1 MIQSRRGLLL
11 VAGITILAGLVL
23 LFPARIAYHWAAPG
37 DLRLGGLYG
46 TVWHGQADNGLVAGA
61 YLQDIRWRIKPLGLF
76 TGKVLYHIEATPG
89 SGFIESD
96 VGVGIGGTLTISDLT
111 ASLPLQPLAGPLQ
124 VNGLRGSASLQFERI
139 RLQDNLPVAADG
151 FLEVRDLLV
160 PRISREEIGGYR
172 IEFFSQDGG
181 ISASIEDTDGV
192 VDIAGS
198 LQVNADRSYQFLA
211 QVVAKPEAP
220 QRLKTQMQYLPPA
233 NERGQQELRI
243 EGSL

>member
-1 MIQSRRGLLL
+1 LIQSKRGLLL
-11 VAGITILAGLVL
+11 VAGITVITGLVL
-23 LFPARIAYHWAAPG
+23 MFPARVAYRWAAPV
-37 DLRLGGLYG
+37 DLALSGLQG
-46 TVWHGQADNGLVAGA
+46 TVWYGQADAGLTRGA
-61 YLQDIRWRIKPLGLF
+61 YLQDIRWRIKPLGFF
-76 TGKVLYHIEATPG
+76 TGKIVYHIEATPA

-96 VGVGIGGTLTISDLT
+96 LGVGIGGALTLSDLK
-111 ASLPLQPLAGPLQ
+111 ASLPLQPLSGALQ
-124 VNGLRGSASLQFERI
+124 MRGLRGNASLQFERI
-139 RLQDNLPVAADG
+139 RLEGNLPVAADG

-160 PRISREEIGGYR
+160 PRIARESIGGYR

-181 ISASIEDTDGV
+181 IAASVEDTDGV
-192 VDIAGS
+192 VDIAGR

-233 NERGQQELRI
+233 NDRGQQELRI